1 MVHLAI
7 AETLKRLPHFRTL
20 ADDVV
25 EGVSACC
32 RLRSF
37 QGAETV
43 FMEGQAARSFFVV
56 RTGGVRLYRL
66 SSSGREQ
73 VLNNLRPGQSFAE
86 AALFNFGFYPASCAT
101 TGNPTELVEV
111 RGESFM
117 KLFKSDETI
126 AAAMVGSLCQRL
138 SVLIERL
145 DELST
150 VSAGARL
157 ARHLLKL
164 PIMGNTPPL
173 ELKLPLAKKDL
184 AAHLSITPETLSRLF
199 GRWRDRGIMETSG
212 STLRIFAVET
222 LEAIADGDPS

>member
-20 ADDVV
+20 SDDVIAQ
-25 EGVSACC
+25 VSACC
-32 RLRSF
+32 RLRSY
-37 QGAETV
+37 QAAETV
-43 FMEGQAARSFFVV
+43 FMEGQAAKSFFVV
-56 RTGGVRLYRL
+56 RAGGVRLYRL
-66 SSSGREQ
+66 SATGREQ

-86 AALFNFGFYPASCAT
+86 AALFNFGFFPASCAA
-101 TGNPTELVEV
+101 TGSPTELVEV
-111 RGESFM
+111 LGQPFM
-117 KLFKSDETI
+117 ELFKTDETI

-164 PIMGNTPPL
+164 PIEGTTPPL

-199 GRWRDRGIMETSG
+199 GRWRDRGLMETAG
-212 STLRIFAVET
+212 STLRIFDVNT
-222 LEAIADGDPS
+222 LEAIADGDGA